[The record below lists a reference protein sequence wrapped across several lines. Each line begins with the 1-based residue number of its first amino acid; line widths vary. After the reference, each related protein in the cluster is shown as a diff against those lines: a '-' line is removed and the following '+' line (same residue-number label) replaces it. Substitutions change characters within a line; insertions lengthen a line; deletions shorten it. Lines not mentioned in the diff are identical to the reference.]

1 MILTNPMLGPQNPN
15 IPRNRWRPLGAD
27 FLFGDNFF
35 GDFQVATGDN
45 RASDSKNATYT
56 GGYDN
61 YTIYISRAFMGW
73 KPVPGVTLIA
83 GKQANPF

>member
-1 MILTNPMLGPQNPN
+1 M
-15 IPRNRWRPLGAD
+15 GAD
-27 FLFGDNFF
+27 FLLEDNFF
-35 GDFQVATGDN
+35 VDFQVATGDN

-61 YTIYISRAFMGW
+61 YIIYISRAFMGW